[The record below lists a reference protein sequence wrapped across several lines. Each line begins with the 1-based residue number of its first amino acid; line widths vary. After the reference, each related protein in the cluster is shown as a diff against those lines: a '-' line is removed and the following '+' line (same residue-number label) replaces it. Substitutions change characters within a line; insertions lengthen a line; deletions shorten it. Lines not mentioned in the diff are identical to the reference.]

1 MKKII
6 SILLSVVMLV
16 SVSAAAVNVFADV
29 ESQETTKTSSK
40 VTVEVNGNT
49 SKDVTYQSD
58 PDDPATITFTYNGDG
73 SLEGWEFDGMVEG
86 VDYEIVSEDGDSITI
101 RLLNDY
107 DGDIT
112 ANAIVDEGEETT
124 KATTTKKS
132 SDSGKGKSP
141 KTGAATATGLAAAGA
156 GAAILLALRKRED
169 AE

>member
-16 SVSAAAVNVFADV
+16 SVSAVTFSAFADV

-49 SKDVTYQSD
+49 SKDVTYKTD
-58 PDDPATITFTYNGDG
+58 PDDPATITFTYTGDG
-73 SLEGWEFDGMVEG
+73 TLEGWEFDGMVEG
-86 VDYEIVSEDGDSITI
+86 VDYEIVSTDGNSITI

-112 ANAIVDEGEETT
+112 ANAIVKD
-124 KATTTKKS
+124 TTTKKS
-132 SDSGKGKSP
+132 SEGSGKGKSP